1 MNHLHYQSSSTE
13 RSEVEKEK
21 NDASGEQSVSATGE
35 IETVTETQEIKEPI
49 TTALASAGHTL
60 EASQAE
66 LMLQP
71 LRLAFETKNIK
82 LVEPALDCLHVWVLA
97 LLQSSF

>member
-13 RSEVEKEK
+13 RREAEKEK
-21 NDASGEQSVSATGE
+21 NDASDEQSISATGE
-35 IETVTETQEIKEPI
+35 IETLTETQEIREPI

-66 LMLQP
+66 LVLQP
-71 LRLAFETKNIK
+71 LRLAFESKNIK
-82 LVEPALDCLHVWVLA
+82 LVEPALDCLHVCI
-97 LLQSSF
+97 